1 MTESHY
7 KEMQQFALTLSVQR
21 QQVSDQGLLDK
32 CQQYLDEL
40 LPLAADGPFEQEPQA
55 AGASQ

>member
-7 KEMQQFALTLSVQR
+7 KEMQQFAAMLPVQR

-40 LPLAADGPFEQEPQA
+40 LPLAADGPFEEEP